1 LQVVIRSNLLCLELQ
16 SLEDVGSTQCN
27 SDNTCRAVAS
37 TSSAAAAAAAA
48 IDNDDNDSDD
58 NDYDDVEPEGEQD
71 KGEWQANAASRPN
84 EGKYSKYVM

>member
-1 LQVVIRSNLLCLELQ
+1 MQVVIRSNLLCLELQ

-71 KGEWQANAASRPN
+71 KGE
-84 EGKYSKYVM
+84 

>member
-1 LQVVIRSNLLCLELQ
+1 MLVQPSATVIIH
-16 SLEDVGSTQCN
+16 
-27 SDNTCRAVAS
+27 DNTCRAVAS
-37 TSSAAAAAAAA
+37 TSSDTAAAAA

>member
-1 LQVVIRSNLLCLELQ
+1 MLVQPSAVIIH
-16 SLEDVGSTQCN
+16 
-27 SDNTCRAVAS
+27 DNTCRAVAS
-37 TSSAAAAAAAA
+37 TSIAAAAA